1 MARWDGVDVRLID
14 PDVPELVATLKQA
27 HAAANEFIGVRE
39 ARLERDDAFWHRFAR
54 DCLRERQGRRRS
66 CRAGYFTPEVIAGW
80 WTDSAGR
87 RHFRVIGRTR
97 QRYQHVRAES
107 ELRDL
112 PPWWHVYPESVLA
125 VRGPTGKEQYLACCR
140 CGRIGIPET
149 LGWMGD
155 CCGPCF
161 DQRSEGQTVVIG
173 YGHIPHWRMPR
184 HGRLSA
190 TAPAVVFSGDG
201 TALIG
206 QHVDGRI
213 RRFDLRDGTETCS
226 RSAWNH
232 TVVAAADRGS
242 DCILV
247 GGNGGVYRWPV
258 GTASPLRVLNGP
270 PHPGLTILS
279 PDGNRLL
286 ILGPWN
292 WLTADLSRD
301 RPLYRATFGSQQVI
315 SAAFP
320 PDGRWAY
327 AVTASGGLLRLNPA
341 ELTETVLLTNLFAGL
356 PAFGQVHALAVA
368 PGGMAAAV
376 SRQTYYP
383 QTFRVRVIPLGS
395 QRSDRAATI
404 IDLPLPPWHQP
415 TVLAFAPDG
424 QHLLTGDP
432 SGGWVGIWK
441 LPGCRPLG
449 FLRAVPEDP
458 GWRNGQLLFSRDGR
472 TLAVFYTGF
481 NAQRG
486 CTMVLWP
493 WPDVLHA
500 ACETITAATDTPDE
514 LPEPFP
520 AATTD

>member
-14 PDVPELVATLKQA
+14 PDVPRLVATLRRA
-27 HAAANEFIGVRE
+27 HAAANEFVGVRG
-39 ARLERDDAFWHRFAR
+39 ARLERDDAFWNRFAR

-80 WTDSAGR
+80 WTDLAGR

-97 QRYQHVRAES
+97 LRYQHVRAEG
-107 ELRDL
+107 ELREL

-125 VRGPTGKEQYLACCR
+125 VRGPTGEQRYLACCR
-140 CGRIGIPET
+140 CGRIGLPEA

-161 DQRSEGQTVVIG
+161 DQRSDGQTVAVG
-173 YGHIPHWRMPR
+173 YGHIPYWRMPR

-190 TAPAVVFSGDG
+190 AAPMVVFSSDG
-201 TALIG
+201 TALVG
-206 QHVDGRI
+206 QHIDGRI
-213 RRFDLRDGTETCS
+213 RRFDLRDGTETFS
-226 RSAWNH
+226 QSAWNH
-232 TVVAAADRGS
+232 TVVAAAACGS

-247 GGNGGVYRWPV
+247 SGSGSVYRWSA
-258 GTASPLRVLNGP
+258 GTASPFRVLSQP
-270 PHPGLTILS
+270 TPRGLSILS

-286 ILGPWN
+286 ILGPWD

-301 RPLYRATFGSQQVI
+301 RPVYRVAVSPRPV
-315 SAAFP
+315 AAAVFP
-320 PDGRWAY
+320 PDDRWAY
-327 AVTASGGLLRLNPA
+327 AVTASGELLRLDPA
-341 ELTETVLLTNLFAGL
+341 DLSITVLLTNLFADL
-356 PAFGQVHALAVA
+356 PNFGQVHALALA
-368 PGGMAAAV
+368 PGGTAAAV

-383 QTFRVRVIPLGS
+383 QTFRVRVISLGS
-395 QRSDRAATI
+395 QRSDRTAAIT
-404 IDLPLPPWHQP
+404 DLPLPLWHQP
-415 TVLAFAPDG
+415 TLLTFAPDG
-424 QHLLTGDP
+424 HHLLTGDP
-432 SGGWVGIWK
+432 AGGWVGIWK

-458 GWRNGQLLFSRDGR
+458 SWRNGQLLFSPDAR

-481 NAQRG
+481 NFERG

-500 ACETITAATDTPDE
+500 AHETISTTTDPPDKLPDPIPATTPD
-514 LPEPFP
+514 
-520 AATTD
+520 